1 MTKIIRLIST
11 LVLVNAM
18 SACGPD
24 AIPEPSVSLT
34 PAGLIKGLR
43 FEYNKASNSFFFLYT
58 PQGAKGSYMESGN
71 GNGEYAQA
79 KVQSLTD
86 YLRENGGAF
95 TGDWLVDCSISGEME
110 VTSDIAIDGR
120 PAGSNLSDLLYVRRL
135 LWIHGLICSFPDYR
149 LIGMATEGMLLKDW
163 FAEGN
168 ALPFF
173 NSYDMEIGLKKGIEY
188 PESFKLTIRIPIHAV
203 DWSKEPWKTGK
214 EEYYDT
220 VLQGEMEINKL

>member
-1 MTKIIRLIST
+1 MTKFIRFTCALI
-11 LVLVNAM
+11 LGMAM

-24 AIPEPSVSLT
+24 SIPEPRESLS
-34 PAGLIKGLR
+34 PAGMIKGLR
-43 FEYNKASNSFFFLYT
+43 FAYNKASNSFFFLYT
-58 PQGAKGSYMESGN
+58 EQGVSYLESGN
-71 GNGEYAQA
+71 GSSEYAYA

-173 NSYDMEIGLKKGIEY
+173 NGYDMEVGLKNGIEY
-188 PESFKLTIRIPIHAV
+188 PDSFKLTIRIPIHAV

-220 VLQGEMEINKL
+220 VLQGEMEIK

>member
-1 MTKIIRLIST
+1 MTKLFKFLGSVI
-11 LVLVNAM
+11 LVMTM
-18 SACGPD
+18 SACSPD
-24 AIPEPSVSLT
+24 SIPEPSVSLI
-34 PAGLIKGLR
+34 PAGSVKGFR
-43 FEYNKASNSFFFLYT
+43 FEHYNKATNSVFFLYT
-58 PQGAKGSYMESGN
+58 TQDASYLSGREWI
-71 GNGEYAQA
+71 EYSRA

-86 YLRENGGAF
+86 YLRKNGGVF
-95 TGDWLVDCSISGEME
+95 TGDWLVDCSISGEIE
-110 VTSDIAIDGR
+110 VTSDIEIDGR

-168 ALPFF
+168 ALPYFS
-173 NSYDMEIGLKKGIEY
+173 SYDMEIGLKKDIEY

-220 VLQGEMEINKL
+220 VLQGEIEIQ

>member
-1 MTKIIRLIST
+1 MTKFIRFTCALI
-11 LVLVNAM
+11 LGMAVL
-18 SACGPD
+18 ACGPD
-24 AIPEPSVSLT
+24 AIPEPRVSLS
-34 PAGLIKGLR
+34 PAGKIQGLR
-43 FEYNKASNSFFFLYT
+43 FAYNKASNSFFFLYT
-58 PQGAKGSYMESGN
+58 TQGVSYLESGN
-71 GNGEYAQA
+71 GSSEYEQA

-110 VTSDIAIDGR
+110 VTSDLAIDGR

-173 NSYDMEIGLKKGIEY
+173 NGYDMEVGLKNGIEY
-188 PESFKLTIRIPIHAV
+188 PDSFKLTIRIPIHAV

-220 VLQGEMEINKL
+220 VLQGEMEIK